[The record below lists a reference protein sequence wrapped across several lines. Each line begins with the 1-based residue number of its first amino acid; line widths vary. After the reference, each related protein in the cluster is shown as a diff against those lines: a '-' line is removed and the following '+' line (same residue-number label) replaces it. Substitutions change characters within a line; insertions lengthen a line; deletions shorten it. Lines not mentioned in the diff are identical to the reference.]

1 MTDEPRFISLEDA
14 LFFHS
19 EEVRRTGNALEIRD
33 VQALVARKAVFDA
46 CRPIDPYEMAATY
59 VQSI

>member
-19 EEVRRTGNALEIRD
+19 EELETHQKSEMCELWWLEKRYSTAAAL
-33 VQALVARKAVFDA
+33 
-46 CRPIDPYEMAATY
+46 
-59 VQSI
+59 